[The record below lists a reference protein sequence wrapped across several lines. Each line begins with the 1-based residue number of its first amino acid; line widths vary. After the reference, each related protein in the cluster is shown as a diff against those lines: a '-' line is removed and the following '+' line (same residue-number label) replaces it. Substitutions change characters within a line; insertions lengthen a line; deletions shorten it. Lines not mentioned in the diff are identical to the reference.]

1 MPKSLWILV
10 IGGIIQSKA
19 LEIRD
24 FYLKANKTRA
34 LLSSLEK
41 AGFESFTAS
50 QQWCSKMM
58 IAGGWNSRILHGEAG
73 SVDVEAAEP
82 EMEKIRA
89 AVQEHGLEFTY
100 NMDETGLFFKLLP
113 NRAYVKNEETK
124 VARGTKL
131 MKAKDRVTVY
141 VCTNGDGTDLV
152 PLSIIG
158 SAKNPRC
165 FRNGRKKLKYYNQK
179 KAWSDTKK

>member
-1 MPKSLWILV
+1 MPKSLRIPV
-10 IGGIIQSKA
+10 TGGIIQSKA
-19 LEIRD
+19 LEIRN
-24 FYLKANKTRA
+24 FYLKANETRP

-58 IAGGWNSRILHGEAG
+58 IAGGWNSRILHGKAG

-113 NRAYVKNEETK
+113 NRAYVKK
-124 VARGTKL
+124 RG
-131 MKAKDRVTVY
+131 DQS
-141 VCTNGDGTDLV
+141 C
-152 PLSIIG
+152 
-158 SAKNPRC
+158 
-165 FRNGRKKLKYYNQK
+165 
-179 KAWSDTKK
+179 AWN